1 MRELKFRAWDKE
13 KKEWYGSSNPNQLT
27 WHGFHILGECTM
39 QWPPLSYLEN
49 LEITQYTGLRDKNGK
64 EIYEGDII
72 EFEDTTE
79 DGYEYKEGID
89 ITNRACVVFKDC
101 RYRLKISKRFDL
113 DNIIETTSGVLV
125 DMEEDWELFIDSL
138 KSSKVIGNIYENP
151 ELLK

>member
-1 MRELKFRAWDKE
+1 MREIKFRAWDKTDKRIYE
-13 KKEWYGSSNPNQLT
+13 VLNLDLEQNHKCEVCKCDEFHSSRYFIYKYKL
-27 WHGFHILGECTM
+27 M
-39 QWPPLSYLEN
+39 
-49 LEITQYTGLRDKNGK
+49 QYTGLKDKNGK
-64 EIYEGDII
+64 EIYEGDVI

-89 ITNRACVVFKDC
+89 ITNRASIVFKNC
-101 RYRLKISKRFDL
+101 RFEL

-151 ELLK
+151 ELLKDKDD